1 MSTSAEPPLIAQAQP
16 NPAWLAQWSEE
27 ILEPDLPIVDPHHHL
42 SNHWGGYYAE
52 RLAADMQSGHRVLA
66 TVCIQCG
73 WAYRQD
79 GPPAL
84 APVGETEAIVAQ
96 AKVLNARDDGTRYC
110 AGIVGYADLRLGA
123 SVDEVL
129 AAHML
134 AGQGRFRGIRC
145 SAAQHEAFRHG
156 VMTPPPPH
164 LYLDHDFCQGFARLS
179 GFGLSFE
186 SWCFH
191 SQLGE
196 LLDLARA
203 FPGTPI
209 VINHVGAPLG
219 VGPYQGR
226 RAEAWAEWLPAMRAL
241 SGCPNVY
248 VKLGALGMTIFGFD
262 FHARPRPPNSAE
274 LAAAWG
280 PYVETC
286 IELFGAERC
295 MFESNFPVD
304 KGTCSYP
311 VLWNAFK
318 RIVAGASPAQ
328 KAALF
333 SGTATRFY
341 RIDPLQE

>member
-1 MSTSAEPPLIAQAQP
+1 MSTSAELPLIAQAQP
-16 NPAWLAQWSEE
+16 NPAWLSQWSED
-27 ILEPDLPIVDPHHHL
+27 ILEPELPIVDPHHHL
-42 SNHWGGYYAE
+42 SDHWGGYYADQ
-52 RLAADMQSGHRVLA
+52 LAADVKTGHRVQA
-66 TVCIQCG
+66 TVFVQCG

-84 APVGETEAIVAQ
+84 APVGETEAVVAQ
-96 AKVLNARDDGTRYC
+96 AMTLNARDDGTRYC

-123 SVDEVL
+123 AVDEVL
-129 AAHML
+129 AAHVH

-164 LYLDHDFCQGFARLS
+164 LYMDSAFREGFARLA

-186 SWCFH
+186 SWSFH
-191 SQLGE
+191 NQLGE

-203 FPGTPI
+203 FPATPI
-209 VINHVGAPLG
+209 VINHLGAPLG
-219 VGPYQGR
+219 VGPYAGR
-226 RAEAWAEWLPAMRAL
+226 REQVWAEWQPTMRAL
-241 SGCPNVY
+241 SECPNVH

-262 FHARPRPPNSAE
+262 FHTRAQPPNSAE
-274 LAAAWG
+274 LAAAWR
-280 PYVETC
+280 PYVEAS

-318 RIVAGASPAQ
+318 RIAAHASPAE

-333 SGTATRFY
+333 SKTASRFY
-341 RIDPLQE
+341 RIDSAHE